1 MKRVVIPFLFIA
13 LAACEPTIPDSAEGV
28 GFSEYLS
35 YETAR
40 IERERLLRAQR
51 TVAPSQPVIASETI
65 GDTDTRIRPAPATG
79 APLSAVAVAAPPAAT
94 SGPTAT
100 ASVTPEPTAVANN
113 PSISDEQDFQAV
125 SARETIESDAER
137 LARLSGEYQVI
148 QPEALPTRRGDSGP
162 NIVAFALST
171 TNQVGQRIYRRS
183 SFNADTRFQRACARF
198 ATADEAQRQFLAN
211 GGPEN
216 DRAGVDPDGDGF
228 ACSWDPRPFR
238 AARGG

>member
-28 GFSEYLS
+28 GFSEYSS

-183 SFNADTRFQRACARF
+183 GFNADTRFQRACARF
-198 ATADEAQRQFLAN
+198 ATADEAQRQFLAK
-211 GGPEN
+211 GGP
-216 DRAGVDPDGDGF
+216 
-228 ACSWDPRPFR
+228 
-238 AARGG
+238 